1 MIVKKTFTKSKQLD
15 IKGATLLSSDEAASL
30 LTEEERCYGPTWW
43 LRTPGSL
50 SSWACRVLAGG
61 DVECVGNYV
70 DDRLVGVR
78 PALIINRIKS
88 SGWKVGDI
96 FEFGGKEFKILSP
109 KLAWMYKDDIGHC
122 AFRKNFKA
130 DDANDYEASDIKK
143 FVDNWFEVAS
153 SDTIEPSLF

>member
-1 MIVKKTFTKSKQLD
+1 MIVKKTFTKGKQLD

-30 LTEEERCYGPTWW
+30 LTAAERRYWLTWW
-43 LRTPGSL
+43 LRTPGS
-50 SSWACRVLAGG
+50 SSYYACNVS
-61 DVECVGNYV
+61 CVGGVADYGYTV
-70 DDRLVGVR
+70 SYISGVR

-96 FEFGGKEFKILSP
+96 FEFDGKEFKILSP
-109 KLAWMYKDDIGHC
+109 TLAWMYKDDIGRC
-122 AFRKNFKA
+122 AFRKSFKA

-153 SDTIEPSLF
+153 SDTIEASLF